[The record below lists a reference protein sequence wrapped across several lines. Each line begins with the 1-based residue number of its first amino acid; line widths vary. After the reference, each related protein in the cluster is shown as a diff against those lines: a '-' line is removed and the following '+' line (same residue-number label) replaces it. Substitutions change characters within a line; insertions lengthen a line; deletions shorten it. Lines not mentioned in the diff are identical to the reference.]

1 MSGGR
6 PGRHSR
12 AHEAPVP
19 PVPTR
24 PDWVV
29 MQPALAARTTRLLRF
44 MAVGVLCG
52 VVMAGAMVMASA
64 SMVRVDRR
72 TELWPMAANVCA
84 MLLALV
90 AVMQFY
96 LWWRARQEWSGQR
109 DVALGSWLLPSRFG
123 AWASYLLLVA
133 TPVSGLMVAGRSTVG
148 DRVWWL
154 ALVGS
159 VLSVF
164 VVLFAARFW
173 LDPVGPPGSVPAL
186 IRRNRPSSPPVGG
199 VRAPSTDAGSGGPV
213 TN

>member
-1 MSGGR
+1 MSGVL
-6 PGRHSR
+6 PGRHR
-12 AHEAPVP
+12 PTHDAPVP
-19 PVPTR
+19 RVPAR

-29 MQPALAARTTRLLRF
+29 IQPALASRTTRLLRL

-52 VVMAGAMVMASA
+52 VAMAGCMVLASA
-64 SMVRVDRR
+64 SMVRVERS
-72 TELWPMAANVCA
+72 TQLWPVAANVCA
-84 MLLALV
+84 MLLALD

-123 AWASYLLLVA
+123 AWLSYLFLIA
-133 TPVSGLMVAGRSTVG
+133 TPVSGLMVAGHSVVG

-164 VVLFAARFW
+164 TVLFAARFW
-173 LDPVGPPGSVPAL
+173 LNPVGPPGSVPAL
-186 IRRNRPSSPPVGG
+186 IRRNRPAAPPAGG
-199 VRAPSTDAGSGGPV
+199 VCAPMMDAESTGPV
-213 TN
+213 RN